1 MLLKSK
7 CLVIISQTFTFDA
20 YVFSRFLPFLSLSF
34 FFERD
39 LMNFFKTGLANMI
52 TLVLVRDI
60 LFHSLPQYLEE
71 SGISPSRRLASNG

>member
-1 MLLKSK
+1 
-7 CLVIISQTFTFDA
+7 
-20 YVFSRFLPFLSLSF
+20 
-34 FFERD
+34 
-39 LMNFFKTGLANMI
+39 MNFCKTGLADMT